1 MQHRT
6 LGKTGLS
13 VGTIGLGTEYLIN
26 LPQNTVIEVIH
37 QAISQGINYFDLFF
51 AQPQFRDHMGAAFKG
66 FRNQVILAAHL
77 GAIDSNGQYDR
88 TRDPKTSEKFFFD
101 FLTRFD
107 TTYADILYIH
117 NIDSQ
122 RDYDVVF
129 KPGGLVDVADRYR
142 QEGKTRY
149 IGFSGHT
156 VATSLQAVESG
167 RIDVLMFPINMA
179 SHAIPG
185 KNELFTTCVT
195 QNVGLVAM
203 KPFAGGKLLLSNSTL
218 NFGFQHTGG
227 PPLQFKRPA
236 SLTSMKCISYVLEQT
251 GVSTV
256 VPGCKNIDQL
266 SDTLSYQHATEEEK
280 DFAGVLSNFQE
291 HVTGECVY
299 CNHCLP
305 CPSYIDIG
313 QTIRLLDMAQDPLNA
328 DLQAAYTALPN
339 KASDCIQCN
348 LCTERCP
355 YDVDVIYKMEQADK
369 IFS

>member
-1 MQHRT
+1 MQYRRF
-6 LGKTGLS
+6 GKTGLS
-13 VGTIGLGTEYLIN
+13 VSAIGLGTEYLIN
-26 LPQNTVIEVIH
+26 LPQKTVIEVIH

-51 AQPQFRDHMGAAFKG
+51 AQPQFRDNMGAAFKG
-66 FRNQVILAAHL
+66 YRSQVILAAHL

-88 TRDPKTSEKFFFD
+88 TRDPKTSENFFFD
-101 FLTRFD
+101 FLARFE
-107 TTYADILYIH
+107 TTHTDILYIH
-117 NIDSQ
+117 NIDTQ
-122 RDYDVVF
+122 RDYDIVF
-129 KPGGLVDVADRYR
+129 KPGGLVDVAERFR

-149 IGFSGHT
+149 IGLSGHT

-185 KNELFTTCVT
+185 KNELFAACATRKI
-195 QNVGLVAM
+195 GLVAM
-203 KPFAGGKLLLSNSTL
+203 KPFAGGKLLLENSTL
-218 NFGFQHTGG
+218 DISFQHTGG
-227 PPLQFKRPA
+227 PPLQFEKPA
-236 SLTSMKCISYVLEQT
+236 SITPIQCISYVLEQT

-256 VPGCKNIDQL
+256 VPGCKDINQL
-266 SDTLSYQHATEEEK
+266 SDTLSYRHATEAEK
-280 DFAGVLSNFQE
+280 DFTGVLSNFQQ

-313 QTIRLLDMAQDPLNA
+313 QTIRLLDMAQVPLRA
-328 DLQAAYTALPN
+328 DLQASYDALPN
-339 KASDCIQCN
+339 KASDCIQCD